1 MGAEVKLLVVVFCAL
16 TAGAA
21 SAQVTRCVDP
31 VTKKVAYTD
40 GPCASGEKS
49 QVIARKS
56 TPEEQ
61 AQQELDALRARLRFH
76 REVLQA
82 DLSRLDDRQQRTASG
97 AGPVG
102 MSGGGNGCSSARRN
116 VEVQDSSV
124 TRRGVPHGAL
134 DAMDAACGTYTPRVA
149 REFAEID
156 REREARRAYAPVK

>member
-1 MGAEVKLLVVVFCAL
+1 MGAEVKLLLVVVLAL
-16 TAGAA
+16 AAGAA

-31 VTKKVAYTD
+31 VTKRVTYTD
-40 GPCASGEKS
+40 GLCASGQSS

-56 TPEEQ
+56 THEEQ

-76 REVLQA
+76 RETLQA
-82 DLSRLDDRQQRTASG
+82 DLSRLDDKQQRAATG

-102 MSGGGNGCSSARRN
+102 MSGGGSNCSSARRN

-156 REREARRAYAPVK
+156 RAREARRAYAPIR